1 LNWTLPEYGVIEPN
15 PIHQEHRT
23 LTGES
28 TEEWRSLPMTSLL
41 NLNAR
46 ERLHDLRQGSVNLK
60 VRGIKLNMALRKR
73 W

>member
-1 LNWTLPEYGVIEPN
+1 MNGTLPEHGVIEPN
-15 PIHQEHRT
+15 AIHQKHRT

-28 TEEWRSLPMTSLL
+28 TEEWRALPMTGLL
-41 NLNAR
+41 SLNAR
-46 ERLHDLRQGSVNLK
+46 ERLHDLGQGSVNLK